1 MRKLFCQ
8 LIQEIATIKLYS
20 TVIFIS
26 GKERLELQTLFDKYV
41 ILHLKLLTD
50 LLENDPYYFLVS
62 KISST

>member
-1 MRKLFCQ
+1 MRKLFRQ

-20 TVIFIS
+20 TVIFS

>member
-8 LIQEIATIKLYS
+8 LIQGIATIKLYS
-20 TVIFIS
+20 TVIFS

-62 KISST
+62 KISSM